1 MYYQKQAGRLWSK
14 ITICIG
20 VFILSGISAAAWT
33 GWVMNIVILYHMSP
47 SPVTVPLILRIIGI
61 FVTPLGMVLGWIPVL

>member
-1 MYYQKQAGRLWSK
+1 MYYQKQVSRLWSNL
-14 ITICIG
+14 TTCIG
-20 VFILSGISAAAWT
+20 FFILSGITAAAFY